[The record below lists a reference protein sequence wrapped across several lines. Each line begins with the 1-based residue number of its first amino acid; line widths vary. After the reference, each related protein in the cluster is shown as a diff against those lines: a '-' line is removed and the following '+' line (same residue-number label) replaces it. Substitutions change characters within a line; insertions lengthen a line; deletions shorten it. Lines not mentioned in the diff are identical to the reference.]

1 MTRAETKQ
9 IVDKIQV
16 YRQSFLITNNV
27 YQEWF
32 RILESYDYEDVDKKL
47 DEFFQNGDNFGRY
60 PDVYYLTKYLK
71 KHNEK
76 LKNGITY
83 VRCQICQKV
92 IEFNEYEEHFDKC
105 SSIEYLAKMS
115 SRIYNKV
122 LNKNKLFDLNNNEF
136 EQKYWQ
142 FCNQIIDKLDEGQE
156 KYNLKNSIL
165 IHNGSKPKLEIQ
177 KLDFFKGLKNDRKS

>member
-1 MTRAETKQ
+1 
-9 IVDKIQV
+9 
-16 YRQSFLITNNV
+16 
-27 YQEWF
+27 
-32 RILESYDYEDVDKKL
+32 
-47 DEFFQNGDNFGRY
+47 
-60 PDVYYLTKYLK
+60 
-71 KHNEK
+71 
-76 LKNGITY
+76 
-83 VRCQICQKV
+83 
-92 IEFNEYEEHFDKC
+92 
-105 SSIEYLAKMS
+105 MS

-122 LNKNKLFDLNNNEF
+122 LNRNKLLDLNSNEF